1 MMNMKTLNRELT
13 MEELE
18 GVIGGVEPELDLA
31 ETSEE
36 STIDKLKG
44 LTLGDL
50 TKSQSMWRILHGSS
64 CPPVPFGHSRE
75 LT

>member
-1 MMNMKTLNRELT
+1 MKNLNRELI

-36 STIDKLKG
+36 STIDKLKYMIA
-44 LTLGDL
+44 D
-50 TKSQSMWRILHGSS
+50 ILQAQ
-64 CPPVPFGHSRE
+64 F
-75 LT
+75 

>member
-1 MMNMKTLNRELT
+1 

-18 GVIGGVEPELDLA
+18 GVIGGVEPELELA
-31 ETSEE
+31 DASEE

-50 TKSQSMWRILHGSS
+50 TKSQSM
-64 CPPVPFGHSRE
+64 
-75 LT
+75 

>member
-1 MMNMKTLNRELT
+1 

-18 GVIGGVEPELDLA
+18 GVIGGVEPELELA
-31 ETSEE
+31 DASEE
-36 STIDKLKG
+36 NTIDKLKG

-50 TKSQSMWRILHGSS
+50 TKSQSMQRILHGPT
-64 CPPVPFGHSRE
+64 CPPVPFGLSRE